1 LLHQPCWSCFFIG
14 FELIG
19 LVGHIIS
26 LSGTI
31 GIVRIIGLVGH
42 NGLVGF
48 IGLIGHNGLV
58 GFISLGVASLLGPIS
73 LIDLSALSNH
83 LPIGLIGVIGFGL
96 IASSASATSLACRI
110 IGLVSLVILLTHR
123 PFCERLAAEVI
134 EATQQHLELPQY
146 ALSPCLHMAQCL
158 ARSQIFSQYAHVL
171 HQSFAKETYTTLH

>member
-1 LLHQPCWSCFFIG
+1 MASLATTVSSATFASSALLVLFFIG

-123 PFCERLAAEVI
+123 PFCERLAA
-134 EATQQHLELPQY
+134 
-146 ALSPCLHMAQCL
+146 
-158 ARSQIFSQYAHVL
+158 
-171 HQSFAKETYTTLH
+171 